1 MHCTFLL
8 SLEKIKNLEKFE
20 FYYTQRNN
28 INLQMLL
35 VDKLSYKKALIL
47 QIYKIYLQNK
57 IIKLFR

>member
-1 MHCTFLL
+1 M
-8 SLEKIKNLEKFE
+8 KFA
-20 FYYTQRNN
+20 QRNN